1 MINNAQPNNGLS
13 NENTIGTILTNSIS
27 STGQTGSISYE
38 TFMDKFSEQ
47 TQTYF
52 TTVVNKI
59 SESVNQY
66 NNALRQQWMLE
77 RNYTDGAFL
86 ADKNNPVNMFGKPNN
101 TESRINVIT
110 EELLKDIKN
119 ENDPFIKFISKP
131 EYNFSNKVIR
141 QLKENYTNFVKT
153 KSGTYQNA
161 ITTITQD
168 MTNVQQVY
176 VGYIARA
183 NTVLYYPSGYPAPSG
198 TDGKQD
204 KLGNV
209 TSYTILPTT
218 TVDPSSQGANDTLI
232 ELANDILAI
241 KSGITEFNKIT
252 NGNVPFTFGGA
263 SYTGTLVSPPNYK
276 LPEGQKVFIPFSNFS
291 NFIDVPFRR
300 VYMIIS
306 DDVVDTKKYETF
318 RNAMISNIISNQ
330 GIIGSAENGNNLTA
344 RFNEYWVNVAKPA
357 FVNEN
362 DITKEFIKHMQTQT
376 LQNFLKFTPYT
387 LKKKRLFTYTTENA
401 NTDGQIALIK
411 GLGAT
416 ENQNTNNKTWND
428 EVSSEVFISKAKFN

>member
-1 MINNAQPNNGLS
+1 
-13 NENTIGTILTNSIS
+13 
-27 STGQTGSISYE
+27 
-38 TFMDKFSEQ
+38 
-47 TQTYF
+47 
-52 TTVVNKI
+52 
-59 SESVNQY
+59 
-66 NNALRQQWMLE
+66 
-77 RNYTDGAFL
+77 
-86 ADKNNPVNMFGKPNN
+86 
-101 TESRINVIT
+101 
-110 EELLKDIKN
+110 
-119 ENDPFIKFISKP
+119 
-131 EYNFSNKVIR
+131 
-141 QLKENYTNFVKT
+141 
-153 KSGTYQNA
+153 
-161 ITTITQD
+161 
-168 MTNVQQVY
+168 
-176 VGYIARA
+176 
-183 NTVLYYPSGYPAPSG
+183 
-198 TDGKQD
+198 
-204 KLGNV
+204 
-209 TSYTILPTT
+209 
-218 TVDPSSQGANDTLI
+218 
-232 ELANDILAI
+232 
-241 KSGITEFNKIT
+241 
-252 NGNVPFTFGGA
+252 
-263 SYTGTLVSPPNYK
+263 LVFPPNYK